1 MMEPKGL
8 RPKPKE
14 EKSEREDGVRAG
26 KLVLA
31 DGSVFAG
38 ELFGYEGVARGEVV
52 FTTAMT
58 GYLETLTDPSYTGQ
72 IVTMTYPL
80 MGNYGITPGDEES
93 DRAHVRALLVRE
105 WSPTPSHY
113 TAGPSLDTYLKEQ
126 KVVGLAGI
134 DTRALVRRLRSAGT
148 MTGVIVPVETG
159 DVEARSQCIAE
170 TNDWVR
176 EVATRE
182 PYHIE
187 GVGAHVVVMDF
198 GLKRNILRSLQHLGF
213 GVTVVPPNAT
223 AEQILSYDPAGL
235 MLTNGPGDPA
245 TQTSAIA
252 TIRELAGKLPIT
264 GICLGH
270 QIIGLAM
277 GACTYKLPFGHRG
290 ANHPVKDL
298 RTGRVCMTSQ
308 NHGYAIDEATLKE
321 TDLEVTHRE
330 INDQTV
336 EGIKHRHL
344 PIWSVQYH
352 PEGAPGP
359 RDSSDLFDRIF
370 ESFTEKESNHAKE

>member
-1 MMEPKGL
+1 MTK
-8 RPKPKE
+8 
-14 EKSEREDGVRAG
+14 G

-38 ELFGYEGVARGEVV
+38 DLFGYEGVARGEVV

-58 GYLETLTDPSYTGQ
+58 GYLETLTDPSYAGQ

-80 MGNYGITPGDEES
+80 MGNYGITRGDEES
-93 DRAHVRALLVRE
+93 DRAHVHAFLVRE

-113 TAGPSLDTYLKEQ
+113 SAGPSLDAYLKEQ
-126 KVVGLAGI
+126 RVVGLAGL
-134 DTRALVRRLRSAGT
+134 DTRALVRRLRSVGT
-148 MTGVIVPVETG
+148 MVGVIVP
-159 DVEARSQCIAE
+159 AE
-170 TNDWVR
+170 MSDTQAQALCTPEITDWVG
-176 EVATRE
+176 EVAIRE
-182 PYHIE
+182 PYHLP
-187 GVGAHVVVMDF
+187 GDGPHVVVMDF
-198 GLKRNILRSLQHLGF
+198 GMKRNILRNLQRLGL
-213 GVTVVPPNAT
+213 GITVVPRHTSAQ
-223 AEQILSYDPAGL
+223 EILALQPAGL

-245 TQTSAIA
+245 TQVQAIN
-252 TIRELAGKLPIT
+252 TVRELAGKLPIA

-270 QIIGLAM
+270 QIIALAM
-277 GACTYKLPFGHRG
+277 GAKTYKLPFGHRG

-308 NHGYAIDEATLKE
+308 NHGYAVHEDSLKQTE
-321 TDLEVTHRE
+321 LVVTHRE

-336 EGIKHRHL
+336 EGVMHRHL

-359 RDSSDLFDRIF
+359 RDSSDLFDRVYAT
-370 ESFTEKESNHAKE
+370 FTGLVVS

>member
-1 MMEPKGL
+1 MISVTK
-8 RPKPKE
+8 
-14 EKSEREDGVRAG
+14 G

-31 DGSVFAG
+31 DGSVFDG
-38 ELFGYEGVARGEVV
+38 EIFGYEGVARGEVV

-58 GYLETLTDPSYTGQ
+58 GYLETLTDPSYAGQ
-72 IVTMTYPL
+72 MVTMTYPL
-80 MGNYGITPGDEES
+80 MGNYGITRGDEES
-93 DRAHVRALLVRE
+93 GKAYAQAFLVRE

-113 TAGPSLDTYLKEQ
+113 SAGPNLDAYLKEQ
-126 KVVGLAGI
+126 QVVGLAGL

-148 MTGVIVPVETG
+148 MPGVIVPATMNDAQAQALCMPENV
-159 DVEARSQCIAE
+159 
-170 TNDWVR
+170 DWVS
-176 EVATRE
+176 EVAVHE
-182 PYHIE
+182 PYHIAGE
-187 GVGAHVVVMDF
+187 GVHVVVMDF
-198 GLKRNILRSLQHLGF
+198 GMKRNILRNLQRLGLRI
-213 GVTVVPPNAT
+213 TVVPPHASVG
-223 AEQILSYDPAGL
+223 EILALNPAGL

-245 TQTSAIA
+245 TQVRAIN
-252 TIRELAGKLPIT
+252 TVKELAGKLPIT

-277 GACTYKLPFGHRG
+277 GATTYKLPFGHRG

-308 NHGYAIDEATLKE
+308 NHGYAIDEASLTK
-321 TDLEVTHRE
+321 TDLVVTHRE

-336 EGIKHRHL
+336 EGIMHRHL

-359 RDSSDLFDRIF
+359 RDSSDLFDRIYA
-370 ESFTEKESNHAKE
+370 SFTGWSRA